1 MTTKRTTST
10 ERTEAEQ
17 AAQLERIR
25 ASLSTLK
32 MGASEALLESLL
44 ASAEPLPSTLD
55 VLTRLLETEVN
66 ARRERGIASRITR
79 ARFPAPKT
87 LEEFDFAFQT
97 GVDRGEI
104 ERLATL
110 SWLERRQSLVFG
122 GMSGTGKSHLAVALG
137 HLACVAGY
145 RVKYTT
151 SASMLSDLHLA
162 HATQTLPKSL
172 RAYLRCD
179 LLIIDEVGLDLPERQ
194 QPGAYDAGLFYKV
207 IAGRYEK
214 TRSTILTSNID
225 WKHWG
230 EYLGDAVASAA
241 IIDRLVHHSYTIN
254 IEGPSYRMHQHKRLN
269 YVDEVGDETD
279 TDPSE

>member
-1 MTTKRTTST
+1 MTVETTLR
-10 ERTEAEQ
+10 ERTETE
-17 AAQLERIR
+17 QLERIR
-25 ASLSTLK
+25 SSLSTLK
-32 MGASEALLESLL
+32 MKASAALFEALLES
-44 ASAEPLPSTLD
+44 SAAMPSTLD
-55 VLTRLLETEVN
+55 LLSRLLETEVA
-66 ARRERGIASRITR
+66 ARRERSIASRIKR

-87 LEEFDFAFQT
+87 LEQFDFAFQT
-97 GVDRGEI
+97 GVDRAEI

-137 HLACVAGY
+137 HMACVAGY
-145 RVKYTT
+145 RVLYTT

-162 HATQTLPKSL
+162 HATQTLAKSL
-172 RAYLRCD
+172 RPYLRCE

-225 WKHWG
+225 WENWG
-230 EYLGDAVASAA
+230 EYLGDEVASAA
-241 IIDRLVHHSYTIN
+241 ILDRLVHHSYTIN
-254 IEGPSYRMHQHKRLN
+254 IDGPSYRMAQHERLN
-269 YVDEVGDETD
+269 HGDEVGDETD